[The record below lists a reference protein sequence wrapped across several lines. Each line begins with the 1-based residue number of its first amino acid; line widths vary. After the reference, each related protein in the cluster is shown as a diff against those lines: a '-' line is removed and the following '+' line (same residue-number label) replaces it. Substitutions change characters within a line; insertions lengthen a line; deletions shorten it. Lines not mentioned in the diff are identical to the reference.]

1 MHNKTYNFNVFCVGG
16 KEFNVSLLELKEFL
30 GFKISILKDI
40 NNSDPNI
47 KNSIIL
53 IDSDF
58 IESYNTKKINDLKC
72 KYKLL
77 INNSKDCKKLIID
90 EKLISPFFINDLKKK
105 IIKIFTSQKFNQN
118 SSIQIKDYIL
128 DKNEKKLK
136 KDNLYIVVT
145 EKEIQLIELLFST
158 SKPSTKKEIL
168 NSVWN
173 YSSDADSHTVETH
186 IYRLRKKISDKF
198 NDTGIIKSEKEGYTI
213 WKKEIK
219 LQKIYTLL
227 NIEKEL

>member
-53 IDSDF
+53 IDCDF

-118 SSIQIKDYIL
+118 SSLKVKDYL
-128 DKNEKKLK
+128 LNRNEKKLSK
-136 KDNLYIVVT
+136 VKNFVILT
-145 EKEIQLIELLFST
+145 EKEIQLLELFLN
-158 SKPSTKKEIL
+158 SKNPVSKDNIL
-168 NSVWN
+168 SSVWN
-173 YSSDADSHTVETH
+173 YSAEADTHTVETH
-186 IYRLRKKISDKF
+186 IYRLRKKINDKF
-198 NDTGIIKSEKEGYTI
+198 KDENFILNNKEGYY
-213 WKKEIK
+213 
-219 LQKIYTLL
+219 L
-227 NIEKEL
+227 